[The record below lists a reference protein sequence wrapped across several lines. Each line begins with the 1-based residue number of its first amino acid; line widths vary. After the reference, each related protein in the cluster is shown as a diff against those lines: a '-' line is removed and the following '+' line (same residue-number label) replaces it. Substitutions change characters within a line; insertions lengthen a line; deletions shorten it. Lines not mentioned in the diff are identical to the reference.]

1 MFNFPIIK
9 EYGLNCVYRITI
21 GDYFYF
27 GSTTCIRSR
36 IDSHKQGRYALKLK
50 KAIEKYNH
58 CSLEIIKF
66 TETENECRYL
76 ELKYILEN
84 NNDLCLNTVKK
95 KTTSKNRD
103 GKYSKATISLT
114 PECYEKL
121 LVLAEKKKWS
131 VNKTVEYVL
140 LKQLPT
146 TVAGI
151 AYEKSNS

>member
-27 GSTTCIRSR
+27 GSTTCIRNR
-36 IDSHKQGRYALKLK
+36 IDSYKQGRYALKLK

-58 CSLEIIKF
+58 FSLEIIKF
-66 TETENECRYL
+66 TETENECRDL
-76 ELKYILEN
+76 ELKYILES

-114 PECYEKL
+114 TECYEKL
-121 LVLAEKKKWS
+121 LLLAEKKKWS

-146 TVAGI
+146 PH
-151 AYEKSNS
+151 SL

>member
-9 EYGLNCVYRITI
+9 QYGLNCIYKITI

-36 IDSHKQGRYALKLK
+36 IDSYKHGKYANKLK

-58 CSLEIIKF
+58 CSLQIIKF
-66 TETENECRYL
+66 TDTENECRDL

-84 NNDLCLNTVKK
+84 NNNFCLNTVKK
-95 KTTSKNRD
+95 KTLSKNRD
-103 GKYSKATISLT
+103 GKYNKATISLN
-114 PECYEKL
+114 PESYEKL
-121 LVLAEKKKWS
+121 LILAEKKNWS
-131 VNKTVEYVL
+131 VNKTVEYIL

-146 TVAGI
+146 NIAGI
-151 AYEKSNS
+151 EYEKSNS